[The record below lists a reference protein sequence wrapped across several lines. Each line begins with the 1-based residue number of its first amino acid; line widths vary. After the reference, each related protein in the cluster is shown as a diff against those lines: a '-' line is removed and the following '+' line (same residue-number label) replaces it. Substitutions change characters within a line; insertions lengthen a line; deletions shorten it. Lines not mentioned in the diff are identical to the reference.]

1 MPDVAIEK
9 PITLD
14 LLPTK
19 TPALSATSDM
29 PVIETK
35 PDASNAS
42 PDKPESKPAPEVA
55 KPEAKADEPA
65 APVKAKEVE
74 AEPADDLEQ
83 PESPSASDKPKKAMG
98 VQKRLDELTRQAR
111 EAERREQAALEREA
125 RLLALVES
133 KEKPK
138 AAEPDATEPVEPKRE
153 DFSDEATYTRALVK
167 HAGEH
172 ATWSVK
178 SELKAE
184 QEANRKKQEQASI
197 ASETQKVQQA
207 YVARVDKFKETHP
220 DYSEVAESPD
230 VSVSMPMAHAIAHSE
245 HGPALAYHLGQNP
258 DEAKR
263 ISQLP
268 PVAQLMELG
277 KLEVK
282 LTTSPAKPVSAA
294 PKPITPNKP
303 ASESV
308 SSSFDPETSSM
319 DEYAKDF
326 QKREA
331 AKRRP
336 GVRH

>member
-1 MPDVAIEK
+1 MNIEK

-35 PDASNAS
+35 PDAS
-42 PDKPESKPAPEVA
+42 PDKPESKPAPEAA
-55 KPEAKADEPA
+55 KPEAKADDPA
-65 APVKAKEVE
+65 APEKAKEVE
-74 AEPADDLEQ
+74 TESAEGLEQ
-83 PESPSASDKPKKAMG
+83 PESTSASDKPKPAKG

-125 RLLALVES
+125 RLLALVEA

-138 AAEPDATEPVEPKRE
+138 ETQPDPTEPVEPKRE
-153 DFSDEATYTRALVK
+153 DFADDTTYTRALVK

-172 ATWSVK
+172 AEWKVTQKYEAK
-178 SELKAE
+178 SKAE
-184 QEANRKKQEQASI
+184 QEKQAQASI

-207 YVARVDKFKETHP
+207 YVTRVEKFKETHS

-230 VSVSMPMAHAIAHSE
+230 VSVSIPMAHAIAHSD

-263 ISQLP
+263 ISQLSP
-268 PVAQLMELG
+268 PLQLMELG

-282 LTTSPAKPVSAA
+282 LTASPAKPVSAA
-294 PKPITPNKP
+294 PPPPKPLKAGSETPTITPEEESMEQYAARRNK
-303 ASESV
+303 E
-308 SSSFDPETSSM
+308 
-319 DEYAKDF
+319 
-326 QKREA
+326 EA